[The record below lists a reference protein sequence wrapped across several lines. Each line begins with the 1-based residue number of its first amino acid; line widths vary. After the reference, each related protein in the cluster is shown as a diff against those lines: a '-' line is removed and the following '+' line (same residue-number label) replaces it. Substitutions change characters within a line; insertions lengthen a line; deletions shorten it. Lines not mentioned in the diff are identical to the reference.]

1 LIKSLISKYTAN
13 KRWAISPFFVP
24 KYLFLKEIVIVF
36 VTIFYPNR
44 RKRLAKFEQK
54 LTDMLRP
61 AVVETGKEL
70 LGIEYISAG
79 NNSVL
84 RLFIDHENG
93 INVDDCAEVSRQVGA
108 ILDVED
114 PISSEY
120 SLEVS
125 SPGVDRPLFE
135 LSHFQAVIGE
145 TVNVRL
151 SMPLNGRRKFKGTLA
166 AIENDTLIVTVD
178 GIDYELVINNVDKA
192 NLVAKF

>member
-1 LIKSLISKYTAN
+1 M
-13 KRWAISPFFVP
+13 
-24 KYLFLKEIVIVF
+24 
-36 VTIFYPNR
+36 
-44 RKRLAKFEQK
+44 AKFEQK

-61 AVVETGKEL
+61 AVEETGKHL
-70 LGIEYISAG
+70 LGVEYISAG

-125 SPGVDRPLFE
+125 SPGVDKPLFE
-135 LSHFQAVIGE
+135 MAHFQSVIGE
-145 TVNVRL
+145 TVNIKL
-151 SMPLNGRRKFKGTLA
+151 SMPLNGRRKFKGTLV
-166 AIENDTLIVTVD
+166 AIENETLIVEVD
-178 GIDYELVINNVDKA
+178 GTDYEIVINNVDKA
-192 NLVAKF
+192 NLVARL

>member
-1 LIKSLISKYTAN
+1 M
-13 KRWAISPFFVP
+13 
-24 KYLFLKEIVIVF
+24 
-36 VTIFYPNR
+36 
-44 RKRLAKFEQK
+44 AKFEQK
-54 LTDMLRP
+54 LTELLRP
-61 AVVETGKEL
+61 AVEETGKTL

-108 ILDVED
+108 VLDVED

-120 SLEVS
+120 NLEVS

-135 LSHFQAVIGE
+135 LAHFQDVIGE
-145 TVNVRL
+145 TINVKL
-151 SMPLNGRRKFKGTLA
+151 SMPLNGRRKFKGALV
-166 AIENDTLIVTVD
+166 AIENDTLIIEVD
-178 GIDYELVINNVDKA
+178 SIDYELVISNIDKA

>member
-1 LIKSLISKYTAN
+1 M
-13 KRWAISPFFVP
+13 
-24 KYLFLKEIVIVF
+24 
-36 VTIFYPNR
+36 
-44 RKRLAKFEQK
+44 AKFEQK

-61 AVVETGKEL
+61 AVAETGKEL
-70 LGIEYISAG
+70 LGVEYISAG

-120 SLEVS
+120 NLEVS

-135 LSHFQAVIGE
+135 LSHFQQVIGE
-145 TVNVRL
+145 TINVRL
-151 SMPLNGRRKFKGTLA
+151 SMPMNGRRKFKGLLA
-166 AIENDTLIVTVD
+166 AIENETLIIEVD
-178 GIDYELVINNVDKA
+178 GIDYELAISNVDKA
-192 NLVAKF
+192 NLVARF